1 MGKKAK
7 SRAKGRLKST
17 SNYSK
22 NFSVRF
28 IDVTTPENFYSV
40 EPRLYDREMIE
51 NAIGCEINLFIT
63 SELKEAN
70 GGCFIAV
77 TCVLETLE
85 MQTFTACKEGAY
97 IKNLAGLLLKIEN
110 YYGLKM
116 LKTGLKMLKTGNLE
130 DFRTALKTSPI
141 LPI

>member
-1 MGKKAK
+1 MGKQAK
-7 SRAKGRLKST
+7 LRAERRSRLTSDLKT
-17 SNYSK
+17 

-51 NAIGCEINLFIT
+51 KAIGCQIDLFIT
-63 SELKEAN
+63 SELTVAA
-70 GGCFIAV
+70 GGGFIAV

-85 MQTFTACKEGAY
+85 MQTFIACKKGAY
-97 IKNLAGLLLKIEN
+97 TNNLAGLLLKFEN
-110 YYGLKM
+110 YYGKQM
-116 LKTGLKMLKTGNLE
+116 LKTDSLE
-130 DFRTALKTSPI
+130 DFRARLKASPI